1 MYVVMLSCMYEC
13 TSIESLVNN
22 EPFQPYCLKSY
33 EKYELL
39 LSNEKKVKKL
49 LKIKNDL
56 IDQKNIV

>member
-13 TSIESLVNN
+13 TFIESLVNN
-22 EPFQPYCLKSY
+22 EPACLKSY
-33 EKYELL
+33 EKYDLL

>member
-13 TSIESLVNN
+13 TFIESLVNN
-22 EPFQPYCLKSY
+22 KPDCLKSY
-33 EKYELL
+33 EKYKLL